1 MLIHLDNVSKVY
13 KEKDF
18 EVPALRNI
26 TLDIEKGEMVAIMG
40 ASGSGKSTLL
50 NILGCLDK
58 PTSGGYYLENQEIST
73 YTEKQMAKL
82 RNEVFGFVLQDF
94 VLVERYTVAKNV
106 ELPLYYSKK
115 FKKQRQER
123 VDEILKQV
131 GIVEKKNQLALKLSG
146 GQRQR
151 VAIARGLVNDAKI
164 VLCDEPTGALDQKN
178 TQNIMDILIDLNKRG
193 KTVIIVTHDAEVA
206 KQCSRVIY
214 IEDGVL

>member
-26 TLDIEKGEMVAIMG
+26 TLDIEEGEMVAIMG

-151 VAIARGLVNDAKI
+151 VAIARALVNDAKI